1 MVRSFVWAGD
11 EEVVYVG
18 EAEGQA
24 TEDDVNKSLEGLGR
38 VSQTER
44 HPEIFKQ
51 TEGSDYG
58 SLRYVIRMH
67 RYLVESFHEVHAGKD
82 GGASKL

>member
-24 TEDDVNKSLEGLGR
+24 TEDDIYESLGGLGR
-38 VSQTER
+38 VPQTER
-44 HPEIFKQ
+44 HPEILKQ
-51 TEGSDYG
+51 TEGGDDC

-67 RYLVESFHEVHAGKD
+67 RNLVKSFDEVYAGKD